1 MLFLKNSISV
11 DAELSLNEALH
22 RIDPVLEF
30 AKYTLLTMA
39 IAVVAI
45 VKTVLRLVSA
55 KDFIAFLYCI
65 LMIKNN

>member
-1 MLFLKNSISV
+1 FLKNSISV

-22 RIDPVLEF
+22 IIVPVLEF
-30 AKYTLLTMA
+30 VKYTLLTIA

-55 KDFIAFLYCI
+55 KAFIAFLYCI